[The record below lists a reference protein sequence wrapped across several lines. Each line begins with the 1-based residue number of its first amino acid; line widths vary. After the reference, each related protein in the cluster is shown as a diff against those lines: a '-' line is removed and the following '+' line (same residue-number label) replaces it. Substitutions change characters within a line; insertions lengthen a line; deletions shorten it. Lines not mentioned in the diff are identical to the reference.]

1 MQSAQVWREGTAGG
15 VLTFQLRAYHGLVGP
30 LLLPLI
36 REGSPQGL
44 ILRTRTIRR
53 DVFARMAGENTLAK
67 SVGGKGFVNMVVDAI
82 AAENVGVA
90 QFAFMI
96 VYALIV
102 ENVGAV
108 PFVLMGESSTRVSTA
123 VGVPFVSMVVRPV
136 CVESAEGVE
145 SVNMED
151 SAPFVGSVGVAA
163 FANTVESAPD
173 VENAEGFRKVSANT
187 SKRTHEYLGCS
198 FPDLKAHLE
207 KDDFHGNPGMS
218 WENYGSLWHV
228 DHIVP
233 IMFEGDG
240 GEKPSAETQI
250 TRLHFSNLQPMW
262 SQENL
267 RKGNRFVGK
276 VPSLSLLP
284 LQMPSATQ
292 QKGIG
297 VKSSVSGRPN
307 VFGARSVQSFSSWAA
322 PTPSLWG
329 SHLCNTSRLH
339 GGGMVASSDGGLVE
353 GRRACERRQRAK
365 EARKVRY
372 KEDAVFRLGEVTR
385 STVAKCIAN
394 IRKGNF
400 SPSSRKRTHE
410 YLGCSFPDLKAHLE
424 KDNFHGNPG
433 MSWENYGSLWHVDHI
448 VPILYRGIDGQR
460 PDMETVTSRLHFS
473 NLQPMWGDE
482 NRRKGNRYV
491 GKPPQIPFSS

>member
-187 SKRTHEYLGCS
+187 VGYAQRAESVEVVASANTDVREAAAQNAKRTILR
-198 FPDLKAHLE
+198 FM
-207 KDDFHGNPGMS
+207 KD
-218 WENYGSLWHV
+218 
-228 DHIVP
+228 
-233 IMFEGDG
+233 
-240 GEKPSAETQI
+240 
-250 TRLHFSNLQPMW
+250 
-262 SQENL
+262 
-267 RKGNRFVGK
+267 
-276 VPSLSLLP
+276 
-284 LQMPSATQ
+284 
-292 QKGIG
+292 
-297 VKSSVSGRPN
+297 VK
-307 VFGARSVQSFSSWAA
+307 
-322 PTPSLWG
+322 
-329 SHLCNTSRLH
+329 
-339 GGGMVASSDGGLVE
+339 
-353 GRRACERRQRAK
+353 
-365 EARKVRY
+365 
-372 KEDAVFRLGEVTR
+372 
-385 STVAKCIAN
+385 
-394 IRKGNF
+394 
-400 SPSSRKRTHE
+400 SRKRDT
-410 YLGCSFPDLKAHLE
+410 E
-424 KDNFHGNPG
+424 KMLHTA
-433 MSWENYGSLWHVDHI
+433 WH
-448 VPILYRGIDGQR
+448 
-460 PDMETVTSRLHFS
+460 T
-473 NLQPMWGDE
+473 
-482 NRRKGNRYV
+482 
-491 GKPPQIPFSS
+491 